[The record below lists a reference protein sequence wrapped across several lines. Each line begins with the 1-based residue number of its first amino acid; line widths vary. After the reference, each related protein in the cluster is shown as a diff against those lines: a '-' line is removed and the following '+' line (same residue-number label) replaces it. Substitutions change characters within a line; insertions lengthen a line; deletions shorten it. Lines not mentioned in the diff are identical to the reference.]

1 MELSLPVFLSLS
13 LHHKKLAHTLSH
25 SPTHHTKGWNDKTD
39 KKEKTSPAEKIDSD
53 ISNEFKCHDVFVVHP
68 QQTKL

>member
-25 SPTHHTKGWNDKTD
+25 SPTHHTKGWNDK
-39 KKEKTSPAEKIDSD
+39 KGKTSPAEKIDSD
-53 ISNEFKCHDVFVVHP
+53 ISNEFKCHDVFVVLP